1 MSDAFVKSAS
11 GAALAAV
18 LLCSCQGWTG
28 TPAAAPRSV
37 HRGRSDEPASGPV
50 IGVLFA
56 GWHTGLILP
65 VDELGPLRARLPV
78 AADDR
83 YVSFG
88 WGNRRFYIVPRPS
101 VFDAL
106 AALLPSA
113 STMLVMGAPH
123 VRDLLP
129 SSATYR
135 ALCASRREVSRIDRY
150 VLHSLRVRND
160 EAVILARGPV
170 PESIFVASRLRY
182 DAFDTCNTWTATAL
196 AYAGFPLQTD
206 GVLFSSQLKRRIQEL
221 SVCRFSARPLRR
233 GLPNSAPRRQRTS
246 ARVRG
251 GQRVDRP
258 GMQIRP
264 LVRGSHR
271 AVPHSEAMER
281 SQRVQSHR
289 LGYPSGR

>member
-11 GAALAAV
+11 AAALAAA
-18 LLCSCQGWTG
+18 LLCSCQGVTG
-28 TPAAAPRSV
+28 TPAAAQRSAHQRRTGSPV
-37 HRGRSDEPASGPV
+37 SGLV

-65 VDELGPLRARLPV
+65 VDELGPLRTRLAV
-78 AADDR
+78 TADER

-88 WGNRRFYIVPRPS
+88 WGNRRFYMTRRPS
-101 VFDAL
+101 VADAL
-106 AALLPSA
+106 AALFPSA
-113 STMLVMGAPH
+113 STILVTAAPH

-129 SSATYR
+129 ASATYR
-135 ALCASRREVSRIDRY
+135 WVCADRREVSRVDRY

-196 AYAGFPLQTD
+196 AHAGFPLQTD
-206 GVLFSSQLKRRIQEL
+206 GVLFSSQLKRRIQGL
-221 SVCRFSARPLRR
+221 SVCRFSARPFRR
-233 GLPNSAPRRQRTS
+233 GLPNKAPRRQRTS

-258 GMQIRP
+258 GRQIRP
-264 LVRGSHR
+264 LLRGSHC
-271 AVPHSEAMER
+271 AVPRSEAMER
-281 SQRVQSHR
+281 SQRVQSRR
-289 LGYPSGR
+289 LGYPSAR